1 MSNRFHEEFEK
12 KKSFEQKSLLKKSLM
27 NVYLALLPVSSFKNL
42 KNM

>member
-12 KKSFEQKSLLKKSLM
+12 KKYFEQKSSLKKSLM